1 IFCHHKLAP
10 PDTIIIPRIRHK
22 FADKQVDTS
31 CIFLIEEVDN
41 IQYVDIL
48 IIEKPGLFAQDFVYS
63 LKRWGRRFF
72 KKPPSPS
79 LFALSL
85 LPDTQTGM
93 LYLYKTGCFN
103 TTNLMIVYAQLNSER
118 KFLYEEI

>member
-1 IFCHHKLAP
+1 M
-10 PDTIIIPRIRHK
+10 
-22 FADKQVDTS
+22 
-31 CIFLIEEVDN
+31 
-41 IQYVDIL
+41 DIL

-63 LKRWGRRFF
+63 LSKKRWGRRFF

-85 LPDTQTGM
+85 LPDTSTGM

-103 TTNLMIVYAQLNSER
+103 TTNLMIVYAQLISER
-118 KFLYEEI
+118 IFLYEEI